1 MSVSMAG
8 VDDIFASLIEC
19 VEAIPDTTSSAGD
32 MTHAAKTMQSLVLMA
47 KECHQEVSSALT
59 EQQNAMLEQQTHDQR
74 LLRKIQ
80 ALQYERLSLERQIAL
95 ANGFHTTKLVQMAR
109 DDIHHDGTDTLTDD
123 DVLSAYF
130 GLEDWSSETNR
141 TTVTARMHQ
150 EINARGKLSDALK
163 RQRQELGQLKQKL
176 DEKRKFLDHTLPEQ
190 IAAMERASLPLQKA
204 FNFPMMSTERKE
216 RLQIAQRLPA
226 PLYTLYNQ
234 IQLYIDMI
242 APASDGTGKEQ
253 DPNSK
258 ASVTFIHHDSSH
270 AQEQVADH
278 DQVLLHLPVPNVTS
292 QTGKLKRVTLHFRLN
307 GEASSQVLVSVS
319 GGSMLVQDKFLQEL
333 FPGETA
339 LTTAHAHAHA
349 HAFHWCNYMAG
360 LYTVGMPPA
369 IPATRG
375 IMLQL
380 NQRIQAS
387 ATLKHILNTLQ
398 QRKQLPIIPG
408 DADDMKSLSSVKIAA
423 FDESTHEMADELVAK
438 WTCKLR
444 QGSKTRVFEVEIDMA
459 RYPVVPPRW
468 ALQQK
473 LGSDTAGGP
482 EAIATAAPYDEQLA
496 SLEELVNISVLEDLA
511 SQEANGA
518 VDWVL
523 ATQLEKILQGC
534 VEMDDQIA
542 GASRKRKQ
550 RR

>member
-109 DDIHHDGTDTLTDD
+109 DDLQHDGTDTLTDD

-141 TTVTARMHQ
+141 TSVTARMHQ

-190 IAAMERASLPLQKA
+190 IAAMERASMPLQKA
-204 FNFPMMSTERKE
+204 FNFPMLSTERKE
-216 RLQIAQRLPA
+216 RLQLAQRLPA

-234 IQLYIDMI
+234 MQLYIDMI

-258 ASVTFIHHDSSH
+258 ASVTFIHHDSGH
-270 AQEQVADH
+270 VQEQMTDH
-278 DQVLLHLPVPNVTS
+278 DQVLLHLPVPNVAS
-292 QTGKLKRVTLHFRLN
+292 QTGKLKRVTLHFRLD
-307 GEASSQVLVSVS
+307 GEAPSRVLVSVS
-319 GGSMLVQDKFLQEL
+319 GGSMLVQDKFLHEL
-333 FPGETA
+333 FPRDTA
-339 LTTAHAHAHA
+339 STTAHPHA
-349 HAFHWCNYMAG
+349 HAFQWCNYMAG
-360 LYTVGMPPA
+360 LYSVGMPPA
-369 IPATRG
+369 LPATRG

-387 ATLKHILNTLQ
+387 ATLKHILTTLQ
-398 QRKQLPIIPG
+398 QRKQIPTIPG
-408 DADDMKSLSSVKIAA
+408 DADDMKSLSGVKIAS
-423 FDESTHEMADELVAK
+423 FDENTHEMSDQLVSK

-473 LGSDTAGGP
+473 LGSDTASGH

-496 SLEELVNISVLEDLA
+496 SLEDIVNISVLEDLN
-511 SQEANGA
+511 SQETDGA
-518 VDWVL
+518 ADWVL
-523 ATQLEKILQGC
+523 ATQLKEILHGC
-534 VEMDDQIA
+534 VEMDDKIVSE
-542 GASRKRKQ
+542 SRKRKH
-550 RR
+550 R